1 MEGVRFLGAILRE
14 IWASVEGPK
23 WVRAREVEGGVSAL
37 AMLPPEGGLLEVP
50 QQSGILDGRTAA

>member
-1 MEGVRFLGAILRE
+1 LGAILRE